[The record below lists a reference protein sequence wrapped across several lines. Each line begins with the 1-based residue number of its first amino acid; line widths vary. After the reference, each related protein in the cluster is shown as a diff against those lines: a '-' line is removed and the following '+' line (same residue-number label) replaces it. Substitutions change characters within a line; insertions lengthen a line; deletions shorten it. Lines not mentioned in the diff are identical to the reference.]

1 MKFELFQEC
10 QTATRDYY
18 NRYWQMLKEV
28 ELADELGWD
37 SYGMSE
43 QHFTPSRILIW
54 LSGNLLYRGRD
65 AHEKNSN
72 SAGNSSFA

>member
-28 ELADELGWD
+28 ELADELG
-37 SYGMSE
+37 
-43 QHFTPSRILIW
+43 
-54 LSGNLLYRGRD
+54 
-65 AHEKNSN
+65 
-72 SAGNSSFA
+72 